1 MAFECDGFVFG
12 EIEERDFVVSAGEE
26 YVRVELIDIYHVS
39 VLVRMEF
46 VGVLVCFVLLV
57 VSVLQDETVGI
68 PAKKSIIER
77 LYFVEYG
84 WGVTDAEALGV
95 EDLCWLWHGHVA
107 WRLFIVHYYIFTL
120 CQ

>member
-12 EIEERDFVVSAGEE
+12 EIEERDFVVSAGEQ

-46 VGVLVCFVLLV
+46 VGVLVCFVLV

-68 PAKKSIIER
+68 PAEKSIIER

-84 WGVTDAEALGV
+84 WGVADAEALGV

>member
-107 WRLFIVHYYIFTL
+107 WRLFVVHYYIFTL